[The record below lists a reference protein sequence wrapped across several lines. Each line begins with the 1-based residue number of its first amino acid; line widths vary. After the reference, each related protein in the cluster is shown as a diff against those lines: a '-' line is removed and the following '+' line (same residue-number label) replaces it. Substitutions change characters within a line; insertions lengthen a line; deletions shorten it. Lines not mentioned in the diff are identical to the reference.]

1 MGSPLKMNT
10 YMLDGLQVCDID
22 MNYMIDLPTIYT
34 KDNMPV
40 SSIHI
45 PTSDE
50 LLKWPHLNGVRIP
63 AVPPNC
69 RMIDSVQ
76 NETLLPVSKNA

>member
-1 MGSPLKMNT
+1 
-10 YMLDGLQVCDID
+10 MLDGLQVCDID

-50 LLKWPHLNGVRIP
+50 LLKWPIAQELTELP
-63 AVPPNC
+63 APN
-69 RMIDSVQ
+69 
-76 NETLLPVSKNA
+76 

>member
-1 MGSPLKMNT
+1 
-10 YMLDGLQVCDID
+10 
-22 MNYMIDLPTIYT
+22 
-34 KDNMPV
+34 MPV

-63 AVPPNC
+63 DIEGTIGL
-69 RMIDSVQ
+69 MIGNNIPS
-76 NETLLPVSKNA
+76 